1 MANEQLS
8 VLEALKIAQENL
20 GLISISGYSN
30 VQRMARALDML
41 TQSIGVLEVAH
52 NRYTELAAKAQET
65 ASTEEAEPQ
74 QSTQ

>member
-52 NRYTELAAKAQET
+52 NHYAELAAKTQEIS
-65 ASTEEAEPQ
+65 STEEAEPQ
-74 QSTQ
+74 TSTQ